1 MPIHTGKMHI
11 EHTVYYAVH
20 APETNEPSALLLVLH
35 GFGQVAAEF
44 IKIFEPL
51 VQRGILVA
59 APQAPHQ
66 FYKSLADRSVGF
78 SWLTRYERDQSI
90 RDFAAYMEKF
100 HAHLQREHRLDE
112 QRVFVLGFSQ
122 GVSMAYRMWAHSRV
136 PVSGIIACG
145 GDLPPDI
152 AERLHELSPLPVLVV
167 HGRRD
172 QIVPLRKAH
181 EAQSQLS
188 AAGVPVELFEFEGE
202 HLIPPEAMPRIAKLI
217 AG

>member
-1 MPIHTGKMHI
+1 MPILSGKLHI
-11 EHTVYYAVH
+11 NHTVYYAVS
-20 APETNEPSALLLVLH
+20 APKTETPTPLLIVLH
-35 GFGQVAAEF
+35 GFGQVAADF

-66 FYKSLADRSVGF
+66 FYKSLAERSVGF

-90 RDFAAYMEKF
+90 QDFAAYMEKF
-100 HAHLQREHRLDE
+100 YALIQSELRVEAR
-112 QRVFVLGFSQ
+112 RVFVLGFSQ
-122 GVSMAYRMWAHSRV
+122 GVSMAYRMYAHSRV

-152 AERLHELSPLPVLVV
+152 AENLRALSPLRVLLV

-181 EAQSQLS
+181 EAHTQLT
-188 AAGVPVELFEFEGE
+188 AAKLPVELFEFEGE
-202 HLIPPEAMPRIAKLI
+202 HFIPSAAMPRIAAFI
-217 AG
+217 AA